1 MLLFMATAA
10 AVAAPFESFFAAL
23 FEDFLAAPLVGP
35 FAAPFGKLPTLPF
48 TEYSD
53 LLTGSVL
60 TRPFRATSIGTI
72 RDAPV
77 PLEEGGAPILALSDP
92 GDGEEADAHLMPSS
106 GSKTPDFLAG
116 FCTWFEELL
125 RNNLSGNNK
134 LGPRSPILSFTSVL
148 LLLLFWLWSRL
159 EHDDAMVALGVE
171 REDLN

>member
-1 MLLFMATAA
+1 M
-10 AVAAPFESFFAAL
+10 E
-23 FEDFLAAPLVGP
+23 PL
-35 FAAPFGKLPTLPF
+35 

-77 PLEEGGAPILALSDP
+77 PLEEGGAPILSDP

-106 GSKTPDFLAG
+106 GSKTPDFLDG

-134 LGPRSPILSFTSVL
+134 LGPRSPITSFTSVL
-148 LLLLFWLWSRL
+148 LPPLFRLWSRP
-159 EHDDAMVALGVE
+159 EHDEAMVALGVE